1 MRKTQRHET
10 GFQNTKRTGAFAARE
25 MQRTM
30 RAIEQEKAKQ
40 SQTQTI
46 DGVPVG
52 DIKAVTVKTANKT
65 IRVMRQEANLK
76 REKGRDNQSIVL
88 PIADDESDE

>member
-10 GFQNTKRTGAFAARE
+10 GFANTKRTGYFAAKD

-30 RAIEQEKAKQ
+30 RAIEHEKAKQ

-52 DIKAVTVKTANKT
+52 DIKAVTVKTANKS

-76 REKGRDNQSIVL
+76 REKGRD
-88 PIADDESDE
+88 